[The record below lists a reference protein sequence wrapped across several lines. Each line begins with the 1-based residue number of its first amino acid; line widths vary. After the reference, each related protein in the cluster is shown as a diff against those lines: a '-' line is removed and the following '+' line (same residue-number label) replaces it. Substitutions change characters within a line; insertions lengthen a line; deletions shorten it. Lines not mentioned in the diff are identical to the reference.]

1 MTHVAFNFTSA
12 LLLATSPVFL
22 ETVTKVTYLSTR
34 CALCQAASPAAWM
47 AINKHCSV
55 WEPCLA
61 FLFLGLACDLCLDMF
76 ETAEVQGMLR
86 YYLCFPLLCLLVS
99 ISSGRRIVK
108 FMFCV
113 AIHILGVWVFLCF
126 HIWSVLFPVFLFMY
140 HLKDFLKT
148 EIGNACFVPG
158 AALRILLST
167 FKVRYL
173 LLMDELWRFQSFLT
187 KKGPLKPAVDIP
199 ADVTMQVKM
208 CVAWFYV

>member
-1 MTHVAFNFTSA
+1 M
-12 LLLATSPVFL
+12 
-22 ETVTKVTYLSTR
+22 
-34 CALCQAASPAAWM
+34 CQAASPAAWM

-76 ETAEVQGMLR
+76 ETAGAQGVLR
-86 YYLCFPLLCLLVS
+86 YYLCFPSLCLLVS
-99 ISSGRRIVK
+99 ISSGKRIAK

-113 AIHILGVWVFLCF
+113 AIHILGVWVFVFIL
-126 HIWSVLFPVFLFMY
+126 VLFPVFLFMY

-167 FKVRYL
+167 FEVRCL
-173 LLMDELWRFQSFLT
+173 LLTDELWRFQSFVT
-187 KKGPLKPAVDIP
+187 KKRPLKPAVDIP
-199 ADVTMQVKM
+199 ADVTMRVKM
-208 CVAWFYV
+208 CVAWLYV